1 MKRALFAAVTASAFS
16 IVACG
21 GGGAPTVPS
30 APAPLPAADACGA
43 LGVLGSMSGSS
54 IAIYNGAECTVERSP
69 VVKLNM
75 RSAINTAIGSCSGTI
90 IGPRAVL
97 TAAHCLDEDVAT
109 VLVWLGEAG
118 SPQYV
123 AESFVHYPGFAFG
136 QSGLDVGVVFLSE
149 DLPRTP
155 VPILTS
161 RPGVLGETA
170 IIAGFGRSENSETSK
185 LRAGSTTV
193 AGVTATYLESLY
205 APPSSSICSGDSGG
219 PIFLSQGGAWIIAGI
234 SSATTGS
241 ACNEGTNFYQAV
253 VNASVR
259 DFIVQLVPAVGQR

>member
-1 MKRALFAAVTASAFS
+1 MKLFLVAAVCAFP

-21 GGGAPTVPS
+21 GGGRTVPT
-30 APAPLPAADACGA
+30 APAPIPAADACGA
-43 LGVLGSMSGSS
+43 LGVLGSMSGS
-54 IAIYNGAECTVERSP
+54 IAILSGTECSVLHSP

-75 RSAINTAIGSCSGTI
+75 RSSTNSGIGSCSGTI

-109 VLVWLGEAG
+109 VRVWLGEVG
-118 SPQYV
+118 SPEYIAQ
-123 AESFVHYPGFAFG
+123 SFVHYPGFVFN
-136 QSGLDVGVVFLSE
+136 QSGFDVGVVFLSE
-149 DLPRTP
+149 NLPRTA
-155 VPILTS
+155 VPILTT
-161 RPGVLGETA
+161 RQGRVGETA
-170 IIAGFGRSENSETSK
+170 IIAGFGRDENSDTTA
-185 LRAGSTTV
+185 LRAGSTTI

-219 PIFLSQGGAWIIAGI
+219 PIFLSEGGAWIIAGI

-253 VNASVR
+253 VNESVR
-259 DFIVQLVPAVGQR
+259 NFIVQLVPAVGQR